1 MRRKSSGFSK
11 RFASVAT
18 LMTTWQPRP
27 RLQLVLLLL
36 LLVRRRRHRPR
47 WPRLRY
53 PSAWIADEGA
63 STGFKMPEI
72 SLPSLSMPKNALL
85 FGALFSIKSLSEN
98 PFQKAT
104 LAPRPAPAPTQPPPR
119 PPPPPPPPPP
129 LPVAVAPPP
138 PLPPPDGCL
147 APRGAARA
155 SRQGAQCRAASGGE
169 CRRECD
175 RECTE
180 IGAGCHG

>member
-72 SLPSLSMPKNALL
+72 SLPSLSMPS
-85 FGALFSIKSLSEN
+85 FSVPS
-98 PFQKAT
+98 FQ
-104 LAPRPAPAPTQPPPR
+104 
-119 PPPPPPPPPP
+119 
-129 LPVAVAPPP
+129 
-138 PLPPPDGCL
+138 
-147 APRGAARA
+147 
-155 SRQGAQCRAASGGE
+155 
-169 CRRECD
+169 
-175 RECTE
+175 
-180 IGAGCHG
+180 